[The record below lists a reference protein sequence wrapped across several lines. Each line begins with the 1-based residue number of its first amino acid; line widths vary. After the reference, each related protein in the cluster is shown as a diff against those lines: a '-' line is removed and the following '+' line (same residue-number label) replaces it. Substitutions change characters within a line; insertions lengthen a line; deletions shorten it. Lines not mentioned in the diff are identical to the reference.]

1 MRIAINYLL
10 ASAFFISAN
19 LFGQTNLSGNV
30 SEEDSGLALAGVNVL
45 VKGTN
50 IGTSTDFDGNYVL
63 NAEIG
68 DVIIFSYV
76 GFASQEIMYNGEDV
90 INILMSEDASALDE
104 VVLIGYGSVK
114 KQDLTGAADL
124 ITSDDFNEGPILSA
138 QQLISGKVAGVSIT
152 SGSGAPG
159 DGQVIRIGNGS
170 LSLSSSPL
178 FVDGIPLNDG
188 GVGGS
193 RNPDVKIQMILK
205 MVCRRMLQ
213 QRQFMDQ
220 SCKRCYH
227 YYDKIFQIR

>member
-50 IGTSTDFDGNYVL
+50 AGTSTDFDGNYVL

-68 DVIIFSYV
+68 DVIIFSFV
-76 GFASQEIMYNGEDV
+76 GFATQEIMYNGEDV

-124 ITSDDFNEGPILSA
+124 ITSDDFNEGPNFISSA
-138 QQLISGKVAGVSIT
+138 AY
-152 SGSGAPG
+152 
-159 DGQVIRIGNGS
+159 
-170 LSLSSSPL
+170 
-178 FVDGIPLNDG
+178 
-188 GVGGS
+188 
-193 RNPDVKIQMILK
+193 
-205 MVCRRMLQ
+205 
-213 QRQFMDQ
+213 QRK
-220 SCKRCYH
+220 SCWCIH
-227 YYDKIFQIR
+227 YIW